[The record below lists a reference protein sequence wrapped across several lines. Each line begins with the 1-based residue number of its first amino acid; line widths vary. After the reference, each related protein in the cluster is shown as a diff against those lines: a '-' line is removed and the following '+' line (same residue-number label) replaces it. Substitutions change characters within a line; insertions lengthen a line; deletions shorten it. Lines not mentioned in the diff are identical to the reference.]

1 MARRK
6 FPRHFVVKPSGFYFQ
21 ATTAMRAAGIASE
34 SLGTDLLA
42 AKDRAELLNASWDM
56 IRRGEEP
63 IGKAPTLLGTFGHL
77 VERLRAAN
85 EFREKKPRTVDEL
98 EYALK
103 VLEPVFGPTRLE
115 KITPEHVEQFYNV
128 LRDQGSIHR
137 AAKIMKW
144 FRYIFNFGIRF
155 DLARSNPTIA
165 VRITH
170 PRPRRQVWAE
180 DQVAGVI
187 AKALDMG
194 RPCMALAIQIGYDTS
209 LRVGDIRALTWAQFD
224 GESLWLTQRKTGIE
238 ERKPLYPETIAMI
251 EASRGDTIPLANAPI
266 IRAPHGRAYAKDNFE
281 HRFRNICK
289 AAGISSDLQF
299 RDIRRTA
306 ATERAE
312 AGATVAELA
321 AATGHSIAHGA
332 RILDTYVRTNY
343 GMAQNAQ
350 AKRRQNR
357 KGPKV

>member
-42 AKDRAELLNASWDM
+42 AKARAELLNSSWDK

-63 IGKAPTLLGTFGHL
+63 IGKTPALPGTFGYL

-85 EFREKKPRTVDEL
+85 EYREKKPRTVEEL

-103 VLEPVFGPTRLE
+103 VLEPVFAPTRLE
-115 KITPEHVEQFYNV
+115 KITPEHIERFYNA
-128 LRDQGSIHR
+128 LREQGSVHR

-155 DLARSNPTIA
+155 DLARSNPTLA
-165 VRITH
+165 VRIKH
-170 PRPRRQVWAE
+170 PKPRRQVWTE
-180 DQVAGVI
+180 DQVSAVI
-187 AKALDMG
+187 TMAEEMC
-194 RPCMALAIQIGYDTS
+194 RPCMALAIQIAYDTS
-209 LRVGDIRALTWAQFD
+209 LRAGDIRALTWGQFD
-224 GESLWLTQRKTGIE
+224 GQSLWLNQQKTGAE
-238 ERKPLYPETIAMI
+238 QRAPLYPETVAMI
-251 EASRGDTIPLANAPI
+251 EAARGDTIPLANAPI
-266 IRAPHGRAYAKDNFE
+266 IRAPHGKAYAKDNFE
-281 HRFRNICK
+281 HRFRGICK
-289 AAGISSDLQF
+289 AAGIPDGLQF

-312 AGATVAELA
+312 AGSTAAELA
-321 AATGHSIAHGA
+321 ASTGHSIAHSA
-332 RILDTYVRTNY
+332 RILDTYTVQNY
-343 GMAQNAQ
+343 SMAQNAQ
-350 AKRRQNR
+350 EKRRQNR